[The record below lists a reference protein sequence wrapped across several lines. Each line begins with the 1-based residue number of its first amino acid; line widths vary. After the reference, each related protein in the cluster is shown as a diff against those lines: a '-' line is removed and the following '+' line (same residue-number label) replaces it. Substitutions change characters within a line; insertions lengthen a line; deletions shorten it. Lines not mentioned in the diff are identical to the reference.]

1 LSSKEDFVNIS
12 VRRDRGKP
20 LQIHP
25 DPATVSVGEN
35 VTWELYYDNW
45 DKPSTDPLLWAV
57 YFSGGTPFPGW
68 ESRVVETK
76 PEDNPEQKGRL
87 DGGAASSEGDYKYG
101 VRVQNSR
108 TKEILCDDDPRL
120 IVRPRPG

>member
-1 LSSKEDFVNIS
+1 MEVFVNIS
-12 VRRDRGKP
+12 VHRDRGKP

-35 VTWELYYDNW
+35 VTWELYYDYY
-45 DKPSTDPLLWAV
+45 DGRGELSMDPLLWTV
-57 YFSGGTPFPGW
+57 YFSDGSPFPGW
-68 ESRVVETK
+68 KNRAVETK
-76 PEDNPEQKGRL
+76 PEGNPEHKGTL
-87 DGGAASSEGDYKYG
+87 DGGATSSEGDYKYG

-120 IVRPRPG
+120 IVRPRSR